1 MTAASAHPAVTTDVA
16 TFGAADVTTALA
28 AAQREHTQADNR
40 ALATALTTPE
50 QACAVQIAV
59 GRTLGWWSDQP
70 AQHWKSGGGRLDS
83 ITHAP
88 LPPHGVWPSPANAS
102 GWPLH
107 RRGIE
112 AEIALRLGRDVDAAL
127 AATLDQAS
135 AAALIDAM
143 AVSIEVVDSRWLDG
157 AAAAPLL
164 RLADGQSH
172 GALVLGEWVAFDPA
186 HDWSDQSCIA
196 QIGSAAPVERCGSH
210 PLGHPAAVLPAWL
223 RHATQGGQV
232 LPAGTVVT
240 TGTWVGLLDAA
251 AGERVVVSFVGVGS
265 AELQL

>member
-1 MTAASAHPAVTTDVA
+1 MNTALPTAAPVA
-16 TFGAADVTTALA
+16 AALA
-28 AAQREHTQADNR
+28 EAHRTHRCADNCPLAE
-40 ALATALTTPE
+40 ALATPE

-70 AQHWKSGGGRLDS
+70 AQHWKSGGARLDS

-88 LPPHGVWPSPANAS
+88 LPPHGVWPSPADAS
-102 GWPLH
+102 GWPFH

-112 AEIALRLGRDVDAAL
+112 AEIALRLGQPVDAAL
-127 AATLDQAS
+127 AATLDQAG
-135 AAALIDAM
+135 AAALIDTM
-143 AVSIEVVDSRWLDG
+143 AVSIEVVDSRWQDG
-157 AAAAPLL
+157 PAAAPLL

-172 GALVLGEWVAFDPA
+172 GALVLDAWMAFDPA

-196 QIGSAAPVERCGSH
+196 QIGDAAPVERRGSH

-251 AGERVVVSFVGVGS
+251 AGDRVTVRFAGIGS

>member
-1 MTAASAHPAVTTDVA
+1 MTAAPNS
-16 TFGAADVTTALA
+16 ADVTTALA
-28 AAQREHTQADNR
+28 AAQRDHTLVDNQT
-40 ALATALTTPE
+40 LATALATPE
-50 QACAVQIAV
+50 QAYAVQIAV
-59 GRTLGWWSDQP
+59 GQALGWWGDEP
-70 AQHWKSGGGRLDS
+70 ARHWKSGGARLDS

-88 LPPHGVWPSPANAS
+88 LPPAGVWASPADAY
-102 GWPLH
+102 GWPFH

-127 AATLDQAS
+127 AATLNEAG

-143 AVSIEVVDSRWLDG
+143 AVSIEVVDSRWQDG
-157 AAAAPLL
+157 SAAAPLL

-172 GALVLGEWVAFDPA
+172 GALVLGEWIAFDPA
-186 HDWSDQSCIA
+186 YDWSHQICVA
-196 QIGSAAPVERCGSH
+196 QIGSAAPIERQGSH
-210 PLGHPAAVLPAWL
+210 PLDRPTAVLPAWL
-223 RHATQGGQV
+223 RHATQNGQV

-251 AGERVVVSFVGVGS
+251 AGQRVTVRFADIGA

>member
-1 MTAASAHPAVTTDVA
+1 MTAAPTS
-16 TFGAADVTTALA
+16 ADVTTALA
-28 AAQREHTQADNR
+28 AAQRDHIQADNR
-40 ALATALTTPE
+40 TLATALTTPE
-50 QACAVQIAV
+50 QAYAVQIAV
-59 GRTLGWWSDQP
+59 GRTLGWWQDEP
-70 AQHWKSGGGRLDS
+70 ARHWKSGGARLDS

-88 LPPHGVWPSPANAS
+88 LPPAGVWASPADAY
-102 GWPLH
+102 GWPFH

-127 AATLDQAS
+127 AATLNEAG

-143 AVSIEVVDSRWLDG
+143 AVSIEVVDSRWQDG
-157 AAAAPLL
+157 SAAAPLL

-172 GALVLGEWVAFDPA
+172 GALVLGEWIAFDPA
-186 HDWSDQSCIA
+186 HDWSHQTCIA
-196 QIGSAAPVERCGSH
+196 QIGSAAPVERQGSH
-210 PLGHPAAVLPAWL
+210 PLGRPTAVLPAWL
-223 RHATQGGQV
+223 RHATQNGQV

-251 AGERVVVSFVGVGS
+251 TGQRVTVRFADIGA